1 MSQSNDHYQGVLLEE
16 LREQMKFV
24 IEALKALKDVP
35 ADIRQI
41 KADMAE
47 MKQWKFVA
55 KEVIKDQSKTLNNHE
70 TRLTKLEIA

>member
-1 MSQSNDHYQGVLLEE
+1 MSHSSDHYQGVLLEE

-35 ADIRQI
+35 ADIKQI

-47 MKQWKFVA
+47 MKQWRFVA

-70 TRLTKLEIA
+70 TRLIKLETA